1 MYIYIW
7 IYLLVLLLMSDDF
20 FHMHVVRTLVEHIYG
35 IYSLT
40 SISMLKFL
48 FRQVFLARIFL
59 GLPLPSERG
68 MRI

>member
-40 SISMLKFL
+40 SISTKFL